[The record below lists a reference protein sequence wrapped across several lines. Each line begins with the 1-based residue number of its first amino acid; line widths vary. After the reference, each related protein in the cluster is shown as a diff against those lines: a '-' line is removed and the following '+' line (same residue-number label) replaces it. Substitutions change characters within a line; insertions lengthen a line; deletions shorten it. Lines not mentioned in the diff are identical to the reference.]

1 MKFEISTV
9 YELPYLGFIK
19 IILIN
24 EEKDLEI
31 ELRCTD
37 FKCEDFKRRY
47 EHFYKWLLD
56 MRGVS
61 IEVDTILIAFERF
74 KSAEILSYEELAK
87 KIYYEGA
94 EDSCDSD

>member
-1 MKFEISTV
+1 MKLEINTV

-24 EEKDLEI
+24 KEKDLEI

-61 IEVDTILIAFERF
+61 MEVDTILIAFERF
-74 KSAEILSYEELAK
+74 KSAEILSYEELAE
-87 KIYYEGA
+87 KIYCAYHEGA
-94 EDSCDSD
+94 EEE